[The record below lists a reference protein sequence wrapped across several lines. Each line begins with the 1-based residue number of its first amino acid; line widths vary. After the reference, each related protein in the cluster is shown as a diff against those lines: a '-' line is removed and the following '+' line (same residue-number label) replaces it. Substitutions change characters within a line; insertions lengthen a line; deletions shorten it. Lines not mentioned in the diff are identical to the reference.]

1 MTENK
6 DAIGQAILDYSKQTN
21 ELEIIVASDIC
32 DDDTIPVSYLFRS
45 YDEMPT
51 IEKLAL
57 ARCEGK
63 ILDIGAAAGIHS
75 SYLKSKGCDVSS
87 IDISEGSVQYM
98 QSIGLNAEVQ
108 DFKTIKDEKF
118 DTLLLLM
125 NGIGIA
131 GSLDSL
137 EAFLIHAKSVLSPN
151 GKIICD
157 STDVQYLYEDDE
169 GGMWVDLNTLYYG
182 NFKFQMR
189 YKEYT
194 TDWFEWLYADFNSFE
209 NAAHNAGLTIEL
221 IHEEENQ
228 FLVELKHK

>member
-6 DAIGQAILDYSKQTN
+6 DAIGQAILDYSKKKNQ
-21 ELEIIVASDIC
+21 LEIMVASDIC

-45 YDEMPT
+45 YGEMPA

-194 TDWFEWLYADFNSFE
+194 TDWFDWLYADFNSFE